1 LFFTVLTDTVTIR
14 QNKAISTSKKTGIP
28 RFVFLLCC
36 LYLTSTHTMLSITSF
51 LIYWLFLPLFVL
63 ASTLKAKIPSNILE
77 GGENACFQT
86 FYYYVN
92 PNIQFHFC
100 LSQSKEYNRNGRS
113 ITELV
118 KGRGYM
124 PTCRVLHLL
133 LWMLQ
138 QVNDKYSPAK
148 DYYFIDVG
156 ANIGKNSLALSPLF
170 FVFFFL
176 SFFLSVP
183 HTGACSMHLAA
194 LGLNVIS
201 IEPIEEH
208 LKIINGSLTLN
219 PSFKVDAIFGGIST
233 ENRKMKAQLYQ
244 QATNWGNSALTEVKP
259 NEAFDMEVDL
269 YAVDSLAKGKTV
281 SILKIDCEGCEYEA
295 LLG

>member
-1 LFFTVLTDTVTIR
+1 
-14 QNKAISTSKKTGIP
+14 
-28 RFVFLLCC
+28 
-36 LYLTSTHTMLSITSF
+36 
-51 LIYWLFLPLFVL
+51 
-63 ASTLKAKIPSNILE
+63 
-77 GGENACFQT
+77 
-86 FYYYVN
+86 
-92 PNIQFHFC
+92 
-100 LSQSKEYNRNGRS
+100 
-113 ITELV
+113 
-118 KGRGYM
+118 
-124 PTCRVLHLL
+124 
-133 LWMLQ
+133 
-138 QVNDKYSPAK
+138 
-148 DYYFIDVG
+148 
-156 ANIGKNSLALSPLF
+156 
-170 FVFFFL
+170 
-176 SFFLSVP
+176 
-183 HTGACSMHLAA
+183 MHLAA

-269 YAVDSLAKGKTV
+269 YAVDSLATGKTI

>member
-1 LFFTVLTDTVTIR
+1 
-14 QNKAISTSKKTGIP
+14 
-28 RFVFLLCC
+28 
-36 LYLTSTHTMLSITSF
+36 
-51 LIYWLFLPLFVL
+51 
-63 ASTLKAKIPSNILE
+63 
-77 GGENACFQT
+77 
-86 FYYYVN
+86 
-92 PNIQFHFC
+92 
-100 LSQSKEYNRNGRS
+100 
-113 ITELV
+113 
-118 KGRGYM
+118 
-124 PTCRVLHLL
+124 
-133 LWMLQ
+133 
-138 QVNDKYSPAK
+138 
-148 DYYFIDVG
+148 
-156 ANIGKNSLALSPLF
+156 
-170 FVFFFL
+170 
-176 SFFLSVP
+176 
-183 HTGACSMHLAA
+183 MHLAA

-269 YAVDSLAKGKTV
+269 YAIDSLAKGKTV